1 MTIVEN
7 IRSSL
12 LIKGDSNHAY
22 RDPTVIYKDG
32 IFRLY
37 CTLVETE
44 EDGGI
49 YMYTVMFRS
58 YNLVDWDGS
67 VKLTVRDRA
76 CNYSSPGNIVEYNG
90 KYIMCLQSYCRENG
104 EKYGNSGSRI
114 FTMESSDL
122 ESWSNPEVMAV
133 KGDMPVSELGRMI
146 DPYLIYDRNT
156 GLWNCFYKQ
165 NGVSRS
171 VSRDLKTWKYC
182 GSFNGGENTS
192 VIDTGNG
199 YYMFHSPHNGIGV
212 KCSRNL
218 EDWEDVGEPL
228 TFGQSEWGWARGRL
242 TAGFVLPYDDNGRTV
257 YLMFFH
263 GTGPE
268 DESAIFDTHACI
280 GLAWS
285 YDLKH
290 WNWK

>member
-1 MTIVEN
+1 MSIINTIT
-7 IRSSL
+7 SSL
-12 LIKGDSNHAY
+12 LIRGDERHAY
-22 RDPTVIYKDG
+22 RDPTVIFRDG

-44 EDGGI
+44 SDGGI

-58 YNLVDWDGS
+58 RDLVHWDGP

-76 CNYSSPGNIVEYNG
+76 CNFSSPGNIIEYGG
-90 KYIMCLQSYCRENG
+90 KFVMCLQSYCRENG
-104 EKYGNSGSRI
+104 EKYGNDNSRI
-114 FTMESSDL
+114 FTMTSGDL
-122 ESWSNPEVMAV
+122 ENWSDPEVMAV
-133 KGDMPVSELGRMI
+133 KGDTPVSELGRMI
-146 DPYLIYDRNT
+146 DPYLIYDRRT

-165 NGVSRS
+165 NGISRS
-171 VSRDLKTWKYC
+171 VSRDLKHWEYR
-182 GSFNGGENTS
+182 GYFNGGENTS
-192 VIDTGNG
+192 TIEIADG

-212 KCSRNL
+212 KFSRDL
-218 EDWEDVGEPL
+218 EVWEDVGEPL
-228 TFGQSEWGWARGRL
+228 TFGQNDWEWAKGRL
-242 TAGFVLPYDDNGRTV
+242 TAGFVLPYNEDGRTV

-268 DESAIFDTHACI
+268 DERVIFDTHACI